1 MAPKKTTKKKTTK
14 KKKSTKKKT
23 GTKRPKRT
31 TAGTDN
37 IKSFMKMAEDMETA
51 VYGFAGELRYNKNTE
66 ITPTQLLTQSLK
78 YLKCYAQSN
87 SLNLASLS
95 ERVSAV
101 EGKDYGVTSAEEIK
115 RLNKL
120 INEEKKLNS
129 KVNKEMNSAKKR
141 RSAVRSKSAKK
152 AAKKKSLKA
161 KTKSAS

>member
-1 MAPKKTTKKKTTK
+1 MSP
-14 KKKSTKKKT
+14 KKSTKKKT
-23 GTKRPKRT
+23 TKRRKSTKKKSGTKKTKRV

-51 VYGFAGELRYNKNTE
+51 VYGFAGELRYNQNKE

-101 EGKDYGVTSAEEIK
+101 EGKDYGVTSSEEIK
-115 RLNKL
+115 RLRKL
-120 INEEKKLNS
+120 ISANKKLND
-129 KVNKEMNSAKKR
+129 KVNKSMSSAKKK
-141 RSAVRSKSAKK
+141 RSVVRSK

>member
-1 MAPKKTTKKKTTK
+1 MAKKKTTK
-14 KKKSTKKKT
+14 KKSTKKNKKV
-23 GTKRPKRT
+23 GN
-31 TAGTDN
+31 DN
-37 IKSFMKMAEDMETA
+37 VKSYMKMLGDMETA

-120 INEEKKLNS
+120 INAEKKLTS
-129 KVNKEMNSAKKR
+129 KVNKEMSSAKKR
-141 RSAVRSKSAKK
+141 RSAVRSKSAKQ

>member
-1 MAPKKTTKKKTTK
+1 MSP
-14 KKKSTKKKT
+14 KKSTKKKT
-23 GTKRPKRT
+23 SKRKKSTKKKSGTKKVKRV

-78 YLKCYAQSN
+78 YLKCYAQNN

-101 EGKDYGVTSAEEIK
+101 EGKDYGVTSSEEIK
-115 RLNKL
+115 RLRKL
-120 INEEKKLNS
+120 ISANKKLND
-129 KVNKEMNSAKKR
+129 KVNKQMSSAKKK
-141 RSAVRSKSAKK
+141 RSAVRSK
-152 AAKKKSLKA
+152 AAKGKSLKA
-161 KTKSAS
+161 KMKSA